1 MTYLYLMSYAFL
13 VARFLG
19 AAFELLLVAVLLR
32 PEVFEAV
39 LPCDAFEAVLRAVPL
54 VAVLRAALLVATL
67 RAVLLVAALRPVRL
81 GAVLRP
87 VPFEALFFAGTL
99 APRSLASD
107 KPIAIA
113 CLREVTFFPLRPL
126 FSLPS
131 FISCMA
137 SFTFLPAVFE

>member
-1 MTYLYLMSYAFL
+1 MIYLHLMNYAFL
-13 VARFLG
+13 VVRFVG
-19 AAFELLLVAVLLR
+19 AAFELLLVVVLR
-32 PEVFEAV
+32 PVAFEAA
-39 LPCDAFEAVLRAVPL
+39 LPRDVFEAVLRAVPL
-54 VAVLRAALLVATL
+54 VAVLRAVLLAAVL
-67 RAVLLVAALRPVRL
+67 RAVLLVAVLRPVRL
-81 GAVLRP
+81 GAVLLA

-113 CLREVTFFPLRPL
+113 CLRDVTFFPLRPL

-131 FISCMA
+131 FISCMV